1 MTDSEILNSD
11 TTKTLDTRISEV
23 TVYTDRALVTRRGTV
38 ALTGNETELTI
49 ASLPATLETDSVRA
63 TGSGTIAVRLLGVRS
78 EIIFSSEPVYDD
90 RTAAVTQQIQEL
102 ETQRRAIDDKIT
114 ARKIQIKFVEG
125 LSEKSVAS
133 FSNGIAKQQVGLNET
148 GELLNFLGT
157 NYLKYVSAIAQHER
171 QQHELDNQMAALSE
185 QLWEVQSPYSQQSFN
200 IIVAIEASGSGNF
213 ELEVSYVVGR
223 SQWVPLYDLRVN
235 TTTNQI
241 NLNYLAEVNQNT
253 GEDWTGVALTLST
266 AKPGLGSLP
275 PKLEPWYIDILRPKS
290 AQTPALPALMRT
302 SRQAPEAEMK
312 TDYMAFGI
320 EDEAQ
325 FADYSQEDTGSY
337 LPVIEAETA
346 TAKVSREG
354 GTVSFQVGGNTNI
367 PSDGTPHKV
376 TVFSENYPFKPEYI
390 AVPRLVSFAYL
401 QAVVVNPLT
410 GATLLPG
417 KANIFRDNTFVGTVE
432 LDNISPGA
440 EFKLNLGID
449 EGLKIDRELVERQVD
464 KKLISQQRRTSY
476 AYRLNVTNLK
486 QVQIHLTLREQL
498 PVSRNEQIKVRST
511 LTNPKIPPG
520 EMGLLEWQISLLPH
534 AKQELYYQFVVEH
547 PPDLTVIGLDI

>member
-11 TTKTLDTRISEV
+11 TIKTLDTRISEV

-49 ASLPATLETDSVRA
+49 AFIPATLETESVRA
-63 TGSGTIAVRLLGVRS
+63 TGSGTIAVRLLGVRT
-78 EIIFSSEPVYDD
+78 EKVFSSEPVGD
-90 RTAAVTQQIQEL
+90 RTAEFTQQIQEL
-102 ETQRRAIDDKIT
+102 QTQKRAINDKIT
-114 ARKIQIKFVEG
+114 ARKIQLQFIQG
-125 LSEKSVAS
+125 LSEKSVGS
-133 FSNGIAKQQVGLNET
+133 FSSSIAKQQIGLNET

-157 NYLKYVSAIAQHER
+157 NYLKYVSAIAQHQR
-171 QQHELDNQMAALSE
+171 QQQELDNQIQALQQ
-185 QLWEVQSPYSQQSFN
+185 QLRQVQTPNCQQTFN
-200 IIVAIEASGSGNF
+200 IIVAIEPSGSGNF
-213 ELEVSYVVGR
+213 ELEVSYVVT
-223 SQWVPLYDLRVN
+223 QAYWTPLYDFRVN

-241 NLNYLAEVNQNT
+241 NLNYLAELNQNT
-253 GEDWTGVALTLST
+253 GEDWTGIALTLST

-275 PKLEPWYIDILRPKS
+275 PKLEPWYIDTFNSTVKFRNTESI
-290 AQTPALPALMRT
+290 ART
-302 SRQAPEAEMK
+302 RKFSSDSSDSYPDVFGEGFSGFADVTAEM
-312 TDYMAFGI
+312 AS
-320 EDEAQ
+320 E
-325 FADYSQEDTGSY
+325 
-337 LPVIEAETA
+337 PIEAETA

-354 GTVSFQVGGNTNI
+354 STVSFQVGGNTNI

-476 AYRLNVTNLK
+476 AYRLNVTNLR
-486 QVQIHLTLREQL
+486 QVQVHLTLREQL

-511 LTNPKIPPG
+511 LTNPKIVVG
-520 EMGLLEWQISLLPH
+520 EMGILEWIMSLPPQ

-547 PPDLTVIGLDI
+547 SPDLTVIGLDV

>member
-11 TTKTLDTRISEV
+11 TIKTLDTRISEV

-49 ASLPATLETDSVRA
+49 ASIPATLETESVRA
-63 TGSGTIAVRLLGVRS
+63 TGSGTVAVRLLGVRT
-78 EIIFSSEPVYDD
+78 ETVFSSEPVGD
-90 RTAAVTQQIQEL
+90 RTAELTQQIQEL
-102 ETQRRAIDDKIT
+102 QTQRRAIEDKLA
-114 ARKIQIKFVEG
+114 ARKIQLKFVEG
-125 LSEKSVAS
+125 LSEKSVGF
-133 FSNGIAKQQVGLNET
+133 FSSSIAKQQVGLNET

-171 QQHELDNQMAALSE
+171 QQQELDNQIEALRQ
-185 QLWEVQSPYSQQSFN
+185 QLWQVQSPDSQQSFN
-200 IIVAIEASGSGNF
+200 IIVTIEPSSGGNF
-213 ELEVSYVVGR
+213 ELEVSYVVMR
-223 SQWVPLYDLRVN
+223 ARWTPLYDLRAN
-235 TTTNQI
+235 LTNNQI

-275 PKLEPWYIDILRPKS
+275 PKLKPWYIDTLHPTVKFRNTESI
-290 AQTPALPALMRT
+290 ART
-302 SRQAPEAEMK
+302 RQISSVPDADI
-312 TDYMAFGI
+312 TDAFGGMFFGS
-320 EDEAQ
+320 ASGT
-325 FADYSQEDTGSY
+325 ADAASA
-337 LPVIEAETA
+337 PIEAETA

-376 TVFSENYPFKPEYI
+376 TIFSDNYPFKPKYI

-464 KKLISQQRRTSY
+464 KKLIGNQRRTSY
-476 AYRLNVTNLK
+476 AYRLNVTNLQ
-486 QVQIHLTLREQL
+486 QVQVHLTLREQL
-498 PVSRNEQIKVRST
+498 PVSRNEQVKVRST
-511 LTNPKIPPG
+511 LTNPKIVPG
-520 EMGLLEWQISLLPH
+520 EMGLLEWIIALPPQ

-547 PPDLTVIGLDI
+547 SPDLTVIGLDI